1 MYAIDKNV
9 DIISMS
15 FAFEDEEPE
24 IKEALNN
31 ANNRVLMF
39 AAASNNRALKKEPIG
54 YPARV
59 SDRVICVNSS
69 TINNQ
74 RSRFSPKGIPGLLNF
89 SVVGEDVEAAWLSS
103 EADREIM
110 RSMNGTSM
118 ATPIMAGI
126 AAMLLDFAK
135 KDWPKLR
142 DMQDWKY
149 HKTQLWETA
158 GMKSVFKRCMTDN
171 LKIDGSYNFLKPWLL
186 LAKDPE
192 NIVRDITNALQSKY
206 K

>member
-1 MYAIDKNV
+1 
-9 DIISMS
+9 MS

-31 ANNRVLMF
+31 TSNRVLMF
-39 AAASNNRALKKEPIG
+39 AAASNNRALRREPIG

-69 TINNQ
+69 TINDE
-74 RSRFSPKGIPGLLNF
+74 RSNFSPKGIPGHLNF
-89 SVVGEDVEAAWLSS
+89 SVVGENVKAAWALNKNNG
-103 EADREIM
+103 ETM

-126 AAMLLDFAK
+126 AAMLLDFSK
-135 KDWPKLR
+135 KDWGSLGNMR
-142 DMQDWKY
+142 DWNK
-149 HKTQLWETA
+149 HKTELWETV
-158 GMKSVFKRCMTDN
+158 GMKSVFKRCMIDN
-171 LKIDGSYNFLKPWLL
+171 VKMDGSYNFLKPWLL
-186 LAKDPE
+186 LAKEPE
-192 NIVRDITNALQSKY
+192 AIAHKITDALQSKY